1 MNEYWEQFKKYPSV
15 SDTEEVLKIH
25 SKLQGN
31 AATTFRFGK
40 PDFVK
45 DFVQNLGCEISPVC
59 AILGGIGA
67 QEILKIICHND
78 QPFSNFL
85 FFNGDDD
92 SALVENL
99 FKK

>member
-1 MNEYWEQFKKYPSV
+1 MV
-15 SDTEEVLKIH
+15 
-25 SKLQGN
+25 
-31 AATTFRFGK
+31 K
-40 PDFVK
+40 PDFILS
-45 DFVQNLGCEISPVC
+45 FAQNLNCEISPVC
-59 AILGGIGA
+59 AILGGVVA

-99 FKK
+99 RTVQEPPSTVKAKTSEVVLI